1 MYKKG
6 KDGFGCLFCIFQ
18 DTPYLLGVIFR
29 ANFFLN
35 GQVFEQSNGE
45 KRAIEQTDLRWIYF
59 FWISYTRKLFVK

>member
-6 KDGFGCLFCIFQ
+6 KDGFGCLFYIFQ
-18 DTPYLLGVIFR
+18 DTPYLLGVICR

-59 FWISYTRKLFVK
+59 FWISYTRKFFVK